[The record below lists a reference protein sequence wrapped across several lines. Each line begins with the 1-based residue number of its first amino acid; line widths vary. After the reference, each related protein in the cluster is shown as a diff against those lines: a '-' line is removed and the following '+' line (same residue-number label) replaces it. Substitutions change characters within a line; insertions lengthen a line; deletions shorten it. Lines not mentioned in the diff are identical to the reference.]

1 MIKLPGASPRWIIFS
16 IDLFVCV
23 GAWSISLNYWLSLLQ
38 EPISYNQTLY
48 SYIPVVIVNVALF
61 FATSLYS
68 GIVRFTGSY
77 ELARILFISLSGT
90 ILIYI
95 ANEIF
100 FSNVYSRF
108 SLFWLSYFFSVS
120 IGLATYRLF
129 IKFGYRYI
137 SLQGLTATNVVI
149 YGAGIP
155 GATVKAAI
163 DRSADKNFIIRA
175 FVDERPNYHYKRLDG
190 IPVISPEQFKSLHF
204 KMKIERLIVA
214 SLDDNKESK
223 DDIFEF
229 CLEHNIGIQKVPQT
243 SMLAESNLTIAQ
255 FPRLNIEE
263 LLGRE
268 PILIENE
275 DAENIYK
282 GKRILVT
289 GAAGSIGSELVRQLL
304 LFKPVQLI
312 ICDQAETPMN
322 DLLLQLGSEK
332 YKSIIVPFLSSVTDE
347 LRMKRLFDSYHP
359 EIIFHA
365 AAYKH
370 VPVMEAFPCEALKVN
385 VLGTRRMADLAVK
398 YKADRFVMV
407 STDKAV
413 NPTNV
418 MGASKRLAEMYI
430 QSLTMDESC
439 DTRFI
444 TTRFGNVL
452 GSNGSVINR
461 FKAQIEAGGPVT
473 VTHPEINRFFMTVS
487 EACQL
492 VLEAGNM
499 GNGGEVFVFDMG
511 KPVKIADL
519 AKKMITLS
527 GRIPNKDIHI
537 HYSGLRPGE
546 KLFEELLHNKEENR
560 ETYHHKIMIANV
572 RVLPFQDM
580 LLAFNHLNQLI
591 HSDDDEFALVSWMKS
606 LVPEFLSN
614 NSEFEAL
621 DGVNEKEKM
630 DIYTP
635 NGLDSK

>member
-16 IDLFVCV
+16 IDLIVCL
-23 GAWSISLNYWLSLLQ
+23 GAWTIALNYWLSLLQ
-38 EPISYNQTLY
+38 ESISYNQTLFT
-48 SYIPVVIVNVALF
+48 YIPVVIVNVALF

-77 ELARILFISLSGT
+77 ELARILLISFSGT

-137 SLQGLTATNVVI
+137 SLQGLTTNNVVI

-190 IPVISPEQFKSLHF
+190 IPVLSPEQFKSLHN
-204 KMKIERLIVA
+204 KLKIEKLIVA
-214 SLDDNKESK
+214 SILDNPKSK
-223 DDIFEF
+223 SDVLEF
-229 CLEHNIGIQKVPQT
+229 CITEGIDIQKVP
-243 SMLAESNLTIAQ
+243 ESEILLGKNISLNQ

-263 LLGRE
+263 LLGRP
-268 PILIENE
+268 PIQLENNTTTASYR
-275 DAENIYK
+275 DK
-282 GKRILVT
+282 VILVT
-289 GAAGSIGSELVRQLL
+289 GAAGSIGSELCRQLL
-304 LFKPVQLI
+304 FCEPRALI
-312 ICDQAETPMN
+312 LCDQAETPLN
-322 DLLLQLGSEK
+322 DLILSLTAKNKKAEL
-332 YKSIIVPFLSSVTDE
+332 IPFLASVTDGV
-347 LRMKRLFDSYHP
+347 RMNHLFTKYKP
-359 EIIFHA
+359 NLLFHA

-370 VPVMEAFPCEALKVN
+370 VPVMEAFPTEALRVN
-385 VLGTRRMADLAVK
+385 VSGTRLLADMSVRHGVNK
-398 YKADRFVMV
+398 FVMV
-407 STDKAV
+407 SSDKAV

-418 MGASKRLAEMYI
+418 MGASKRLAEMYV
-430 QSLTMDESC
+430 QSLASEGNCPTK
-439 DTRFI
+439 FI

-461 FKAQIEAGGPVT
+461 FKAQIEKGGPVT

-499 GNGGEVFVFDMG
+499 GNGGEVFIFDMG
-511 KPVKIADL
+511 EPVLIADL
-519 AKKMITLS
+519 AKKMISLS
-527 GRIPNKDIHI
+527 GLVPNKEVKIE
-537 HYSGLRPGE
+537 YCGLRPGE
-546 KLFEELLHNKEENR
+546 KLYEELLHNKEENT
-560 ETYHHKIMIANV
+560 ETYHEKIMIARV
-572 RVLPFQDM
+572 RVFPYEDLVISFDTLMNM
-580 LLAFNHLNQLI
+580 LREGKEEI
-591 HSDDDEFALVSWMKS
+591 ELVRWMKA
-606 LVPEFLSN
+606 LVPEYVSN
-614 NSEFEAL
+614 NSEFESL
-621 DGVNEKEKM
+621 DHLSP
-630 DIYTP
+630 TP
-635 NGLDSK
+635 DLINT

>member
-38 EPISYNQTLY
+38 ESISYNQTLY

-229 CLEHNIGIQKVPQT
+229 CLEHNVGIQKVPQT

-439 DTRFI
+439 GTRFI

>member
-137 SLQGLTATNVVI
+137 SLQGITATNVVI

-229 CLEHNIGIQKVPQT
+229 CLEHNVGIQKVPQT

-275 DAENIYK
+275 DADNIYK

-527 GRIPNKDIHI
+527 GRVPNKDIHI

-635 NGLDSK
+635 NGLD

>member
-1 MIKLPGASPRWIIFS
+1 M
-16 IDLFVCV
+16 
-23 GAWSISLNYWLSLLQ
+23 
-38 EPISYNQTLY
+38 
-48 SYIPVVIVNVALF
+48 
-61 FATSLYS
+61 
-68 GIVRFTGSY
+68 
-77 ELARILFISLSGT
+77 
-90 ILIYI
+90 
-95 ANEIF
+95 
-100 FSNVYSRF
+100 
-108 SLFWLSYFFSVS
+108 
-120 IGLATYRLF
+120 
-129 IKFGYRYI
+129 
-137 SLQGLTATNVVI
+137 VI

-243 SMLAESNLTIAQ
+243 SMIAESNLTIAQ

-347 LRMKRLFDSYHP
+347 LRMKRLFESYHP

-370 VPVMEAFPCEALKVN
+370 VPVMEAFPSEALKVN
-385 VLGTRRMADLAVK
+385 VLGTQRMADLAVK
-398 YKADRFVMV
+398 YKADRFIMV

-511 KPVKIADL
+511 KPVKIVDL

-537 HYSGLRPGE
+537 QYSGLRPGE
-546 KLFEELLHNKEENR
+546 KLFEELLHNKEENK
-560 ETYHHKIMIANV
+560 ETYHEKIMIANV

-580 LLAFNHLNQLI
+580 KLAFDQLF
-591 HSDDDEFALVSWMKS
+591 SLMVNEEDEYALVHWMKS

-614 NSEFEAL
+614 NSEFETL

-630 DIYTP
+630 DIYSP

>member
-16 IDLFVCV
+16 IDLLVCV

-77 ELARILFISLSGT
+77 ELARILLISISGT

-108 SLFWLSYFFSVS
+108 SLFWLTYFFSVA

-137 SLQGLTATNVVI
+137 SLQGLTTNNVVI

-190 IPVISPEQFKSLHF
+190 IPVISPEQFKSLHD
-204 KMKIERLIVA
+204 KLKIEKLIVA
-214 SLDDNKESK
+214 SILDNPKSK
-223 DDIFEF
+223 SDVLEF
-229 CLEHNIGIQKVPQT
+229 CIAEGIDIQKIP
-243 SMLAESNLTIAQ
+243 ESEILMGKNISINQ

-263 LLGRE
+263 LLGRP
-268 PILIENE
+268 PIQLENNTTTE
-275 DAENIYK
+275 SYRDK
-282 GKRILVT
+282 VILVT
-289 GAAGSIGSELVRQLL
+289 GAAGSIGSELCRQLL
-304 LFKPVQLI
+304 FCEPRALI
-312 ICDQAETPMN
+312 LCDQAETPLN
-322 DLLLQLGSEK
+322 DLMLSLTAKNNKAEL
-332 YKSIIVPFLSSVTDE
+332 IPFLASVTDGV
-347 LRMKRLFDSYHP
+347 RMNHLFTKYKP
-359 EIIFHA
+359 NLLFHA

-370 VPVMEAFPCEALKVN
+370 VPVMEAFPTEALRVN
-385 VLGTRRMADLAVK
+385 VSGTRLLADMSVRHGVNK
-398 YKADRFVMV
+398 FVMV
-407 STDKAV
+407 SSDKAV

-418 MGASKRLAEMYI
+418 MGASKRLAEMYV
-430 QSLTMDESC
+430 QSLASEGNCSTK
-439 DTRFI
+439 FI

-461 FKAQIEAGGPVT
+461 FKAQIEKGGPVT

-499 GNGGEVFVFDMG
+499 GNGGEVFIFDMG
-511 KPVKIADL
+511 EPVLIADL
-519 AKKMITLS
+519 AKKMISLS
-527 GRIPNKDIHI
+527 GLVPNKEVKIE
-537 HYSGLRPGE
+537 YCGLRPGE
-546 KLFEELLHNKEENR
+546 KLYEELLHNKEENT
-560 ETYHHKIMIANV
+560 ETYHEKIMIARV
-572 RVLPFQDM
+572 RVFPYEDLVMSFD
-580 LLAFNHLNQLI
+580 LLLHLLQEGKEEI
-591 HSDDDEFALVSWMKS
+591 ELVRWMKS
-606 LVPEFLSN
+606 LVPEYVSN
-614 NSEFEAL
+614 NSEFESL
-621 DGVNEKEKM
+621 DHLSP
-630 DIYTP
+630 TP
-635 NGLDSK
+635 DLLNT

>member
-77 ELARILFISLSGT
+77 ELARILLISISGT

-108 SLFWLSYFFSVS
+108 SLFWLTYFFSVA

-137 SLQGLTATNVVI
+137 SLQGLTTNNVVI

-190 IPVISPEQFKSLHF
+190 IPVISPEQFKSLHD
-204 KMKIERLIVA
+204 KLKIEKLIVA
-214 SLDDNKESK
+214 SILDNPKSK
-223 DDIFEF
+223 SDVLEF
-229 CLEHNIGIQKVPQT
+229 CIAEGIDIQKIP
-243 SMLAESNLTIAQ
+243 ESEILIGKNISINQ

-263 LLGRE
+263 LLGRP
-268 PILIENE
+268 PIQLENNTTTE
-275 DAENIYK
+275 SYRDK
-282 GKRILVT
+282 VILVT
-289 GAAGSIGSELVRQLL
+289 GAAGSIGSELCRQLL
-304 LFKPVQLI
+304 FCEPRALI
-312 ICDQAETPMN
+312 LCDQAETPLN
-322 DLLLQLGSEK
+322 DLMLSLTAKNNKAEL
-332 YKSIIVPFLSSVTDE
+332 IPFLASVTDGV
-347 LRMKRLFDSYHP
+347 RMNHLFTKYKP
-359 EIIFHA
+359 NLLFHA

-370 VPVMEAFPCEALKVN
+370 VPVMEAFPTEALRVN
-385 VLGTRRMADLAVK
+385 VSGTRLLADMSVRHGVNK
-398 YKADRFVMV
+398 FVMV
-407 STDKAV
+407 SSDKAV

-418 MGASKRLAEMYI
+418 MGASKRLAEMYV
-430 QSLTMDESC
+430 QSLASEGNCSTK
-439 DTRFI
+439 FI

-461 FKAQIEAGGPVT
+461 FKAQIEKGGPVT

-499 GNGGEVFVFDMG
+499 GNGGEVFIFDMG
-511 KPVKIADL
+511 EPVLIADL
-519 AKKMITLS
+519 AKKMISLS
-527 GRIPNKDIHI
+527 GLVPNKEVKIE
-537 HYSGLRPGE
+537 YCGLRPGE
-546 KLFEELLHNKEENR
+546 KLYEELLHNKEENT
-560 ETYHHKIMIANV
+560 ETYHEKIMIARV
-572 RVLPFQDM
+572 RVFPYEDLVMSFD
-580 LLAFNHLNQLI
+580 LLLHLLQEGKEEI
-591 HSDDDEFALVSWMKS
+591 ELVRWMKS
-606 LVPEFLSN
+606 LVPEYVSN
-614 NSEFEAL
+614 NSEFESL
-621 DGVNEKEKM
+621 DHLSP
-630 DIYTP
+630 TP
-635 NGLDSK
+635 DLLNT

>member
-77 ELARILFISLSGT
+77 ELARILLISISGT

-108 SLFWLSYFFSVS
+108 SLFWLTYFFSVA

-137 SLQGLTATNVVI
+137 SLQGLTTNNVVI

-190 IPVISPEQFKSLHF
+190 IPVISPEQFKSLHD
-204 KMKIERLIVA
+204 KLKIEKLIVA
-214 SLDDNKESK
+214 SILDNPKSK
-223 DDIFEF
+223 SDVLEF
-229 CLEHNIGIQKVPQT
+229 CIAEGIDIQKIP
-243 SMLAESNLTIAQ
+243 ESEILMGKNISINQ

-263 LLGRE
+263 LLGRP
-268 PILIENE
+268 PIQLENNTTTE
-275 DAENIYK
+275 SYRDK
-282 GKRILVT
+282 VILVT
-289 GAAGSIGSELVRQLL
+289 GAAGSIGSELCRQLL
-304 LFKPVQLI
+304 FCEPRALI
-312 ICDQAETPMN
+312 LCDQAETPLN
-322 DLLLQLGSEK
+322 DLMLSLTAKNNKAEL
-332 YKSIIVPFLSSVTDE
+332 IPFLASVTDGV
-347 LRMKRLFDSYHP
+347 RMNHLFTKYKP
-359 EIIFHA
+359 NLLFHA

-370 VPVMEAFPCEALKVN
+370 VPVMEAFPTEALRVN
-385 VLGTRRMADLAVK
+385 VSGTRLLADMSVRHGVNK
-398 YKADRFVMV
+398 FVMV
-407 STDKAV
+407 SSDKAV

-418 MGASKRLAEMYI
+418 MGASKRLAEMYV
-430 QSLTMDESC
+430 QSLASEGNCSTK
-439 DTRFI
+439 FI

-461 FKAQIEAGGPVT
+461 FKAQIEKGGPVT

-499 GNGGEVFVFDMG
+499 GNGGEVFIFDMG
-511 KPVKIADL
+511 EPVLIADL
-519 AKKMITLS
+519 AKKMISLS
-527 GRIPNKDIHI
+527 GLVPNKEVKIE
-537 HYSGLRPGE
+537 YCGLRPGE
-546 KLFEELLHNKEENR
+546 KLYEELLHNKEENT
-560 ETYHHKIMIANV
+560 ETYHEKIMIARV
-572 RVLPFQDM
+572 RVFPYEDLVMSFD
-580 LLAFNHLNQLI
+580 LLLHLLQEGKEEI
-591 HSDDDEFALVSWMKS
+591 ELVRWMKS
-606 LVPEFLSN
+606 LVPEYVSN
-614 NSEFEAL
+614 NSEFESL
-621 DGVNEKEKM
+621 DHLSP
-630 DIYTP
+630 TP
-635 NGLDSK
+635 DLLNT

>member
-100 FSNVYSRF
+100 FSNVYSGF
-108 SLFWLSYFFSVS
+108 SLFWLTYFFSVS

-243 SMLAESNLTIAQ
+243 SMIAESNLSIAQ

-275 DAENIYK
+275 DSENIYK

-347 LRMKRLFDSYHP
+347 LRMKRLFESYYP

-370 VPVMEAFPCEALKVN
+370 VPVMEAFPSEALKVN
-385 VLGTRRMADLAVK
+385 VLGTQRMADLAVK
-398 YKADRFVMV
+398 YKADRFIMV

-413 NPTNV
+413 NP
-418 MGASKRLAEMYI
+418 
-430 QSLTMDESC
+430 
-439 DTRFI
+439 
-444 TTRFGNVL
+444 
-452 GSNGSVINR
+452 
-461 FKAQIEAGGPVT
+461 
-473 VTHPEINRFFMTVS
+473 
-487 EACQL
+487 
-492 VLEAGNM
+492 
-499 GNGGEVFVFDMG
+499 
-511 KPVKIADL
+511 
-519 AKKMITLS
+519 
-527 GRIPNKDIHI
+527 
-537 HYSGLRPGE
+537 
-546 KLFEELLHNKEENR
+546 
-560 ETYHHKIMIANV
+560 
-572 RVLPFQDM
+572 
-580 LLAFNHLNQLI
+580 
-591 HSDDDEFALVSWMKS
+591 
-606 LVPEFLSN
+606 
-614 NSEFEAL
+614 
-621 DGVNEKEKM
+621 
-630 DIYTP
+630 
-635 NGLDSK
+635 

>member
-38 EPISYNQTLY
+38 EPISYHQTLY
-48 SYIPVVIVNVALF
+48 SYVPVVIVNVALF

-229 CLEHNIGIQKVPQT
+229 CLEHNVGIQKVPQT

>member
-16 IDLFVCV
+16 IDLFVCI

-38 EPISYNQTLY
+38 EPISYEQTLY

-61 FATSLYS
+61 FTTSLYS

-77 ELARILFISLSGT
+77 ELARILFISLTGT
-90 ILIYI
+90 VLIYI

-108 SLFWLSYFFSVS
+108 SLFWLTYFFSVS

-137 SLQGLTATNVVI
+137 SLQGLTSTNVVI

-204 KMKIERLIVA
+204 KIKIERLIVA

-243 SMLAESNLTIAQ
+243 SMITESNLTIAQ

-347 LRMKRLFDSYHP
+347 LRMKRLFDCYHP

-370 VPVMEAFPCEALKVN
+370 VPVMEAFPGEALKVN

-461 FKAQIEAGGPVT
+461 FRAQIEAGGPVT

-527 GRIPNKDIHI
+527 GRVPNKDIHI

-572 RVLPFQDM
+572 RVLPFQDI
-580 LLAFNHLNQLI
+580 LQAFNHLNQLI
-591 HSDDDEFALVSWMKS
+591 YNDDDEFALVSWMKS

-630 DIYTP
+630 DIYAK

>member
-38 EPISYNQTLY
+38 EPISYHQTLY

-90 ILIYI
+90 VLIYI

-229 CLEHNIGIQKVPQT
+229 CLEHNVGIQKVPQT

-275 DAENIYK
+275 DADNIYK

-591 HSDDDEFALVSWMKS
+591 HSDDDEIALVSWMKS

>member
-77 ELARILFISLSGT
+77 ELARILLISISGT

-108 SLFWLSYFFSVS
+108 SLFWLTYFFSVS

-137 SLQGLTATNVVI
+137 SLQGLTTNNVVI

-190 IPVISPEQFKSLHF
+190 IPVISPEQFKSLHD
-204 KMKIERLIVA
+204 KLKIEKLIVA
-214 SLDDNKESK
+214 SILDNPKSK
-223 DDIFEF
+223 SDVLEF
-229 CLEHNIGIQKVPQT
+229 CIAEGIDIQKIP
-243 SMLAESNLTIAQ
+243 ESEILMGKNISINQ

-263 LLGRE
+263 LLGRP
-268 PILIENE
+268 PIQLENNTTTE
-275 DAENIYK
+275 SYRDK
-282 GKRILVT
+282 VILVT
-289 GAAGSIGSELVRQLL
+289 GAAGSIGSELCRQLL
-304 LFKPVQLI
+304 FCEPRALI
-312 ICDQAETPMN
+312 LCDQAETPLN
-322 DLLLQLGSEK
+322 DLMLSLTAKNNKAEL
-332 YKSIIVPFLSSVTDE
+332 IPFLASVTDGV
-347 LRMKRLFDSYHP
+347 RMNHLFTKYKP
-359 EIIFHA
+359 NLLFHA

-370 VPVMEAFPCEALKVN
+370 VPVMEAFPTEALRVN
-385 VLGTRRMADLAVK
+385 VSGTRLLADMSVRHGVNK
-398 YKADRFVMV
+398 FVMV
-407 STDKAV
+407 SSDKAV

-418 MGASKRLAEMYI
+418 MGASKRLAEMYV
-430 QSLTMDESC
+430 QSLASEGNCSTK
-439 DTRFI
+439 FI

-461 FKAQIEAGGPVT
+461 FKAQIEKGGPVT

-499 GNGGEVFVFDMG
+499 GNGGEVFIFDMG
-511 KPVKIADL
+511 EPVLIADL
-519 AKKMITLS
+519 AKKMISLS
-527 GRIPNKDIHI
+527 GLVPNKEVKIE
-537 HYSGLRPGE
+537 YCGLRPGE
-546 KLFEELLHNKEENR
+546 KLYEELLHNKEENT
-560 ETYHHKIMIANV
+560 ETYHEKIMIARV
-572 RVLPFQDM
+572 RVFPYEDLVMSFD
-580 LLAFNHLNQLI
+580 LLLHLLQEGKEEI
-591 HSDDDEFALVSWMKS
+591 ELVRWMKS
-606 LVPEFLSN
+606 LVPEYVSN
-614 NSEFEAL
+614 NSEFESL
-621 DGVNEKEKM
+621 DH
-630 DIYTP
+630 ISPTP
-635 NGLDSK
+635 DLLNT

>member
-77 ELARILFISLSGT
+77 ELARILLISISGT

-108 SLFWLSYFFSVS
+108 SLFWLTYFFSVA

-137 SLQGLTATNVVI
+137 SLQGLTTNNVVI

-190 IPVISPEQFKSLHF
+190 IPVISPEQFKSLHD
-204 KMKIERLIVA
+204 KLKIEKLIVA
-214 SLDDNKESK
+214 SILDNPKSK
-223 DDIFEF
+223 SDVLEF
-229 CLEHNIGIQKVPQT
+229 CIAEGIDIQKIP
-243 SMLAESNLTIAQ
+243 ESEILMGKNISINQ

-263 LLGRE
+263 LLGRP
-268 PILIENE
+268 PIQLENNTTTE
-275 DAENIYK
+275 SYRDK
-282 GKRILVT
+282 VILVT
-289 GAAGSIGSELVRQLL
+289 GAAGSIGSELCRQLL
-304 LFKPVQLI
+304 FCEPRALI
-312 ICDQAETPMN
+312 LCDQAETPLN
-322 DLLLQLGSEK
+322 DLMLSLTAKNNKAEL
-332 YKSIIVPFLSSVTDE
+332 IPFLASVTDGV
-347 LRMKRLFDSYHP
+347 RMNHLFTKYKP
-359 EIIFHA
+359 NLLFHA

-370 VPVMEAFPCEALKVN
+370 VPVMEAFPTEALRVN
-385 VLGTRRMADLAVK
+385 VSGTRLLADMSVRHGVNK
-398 YKADRFVMV
+398 FVMV
-407 STDKAV
+407 SSDKAV

-418 MGASKRLAEMYI
+418 MGASKRLAEMYV
-430 QSLTMDESC
+430 QSLASEGNCSTK
-439 DTRFI
+439 FI

-461 FKAQIEAGGPVT
+461 FKAQIEKGGPVT

-499 GNGGEVFVFDMG
+499 GNGGEVFIFDMG
-511 KPVKIADL
+511 EPVLIADL
-519 AKKMITLS
+519 AKKMISLS
-527 GRIPNKDIHI
+527 GLVPNKEVKIE
-537 HYSGLRPGE
+537 YCGLRPGE
-546 KLFEELLHNKEENR
+546 KLYEELLHNKEENT
-560 ETYHHKIMIANV
+560 ETYHEKIMIARV
-572 RVLPFQDM
+572 RVFPYEDLVMSFD
-580 LLAFNHLNQLI
+580 LLLHLLQEGKEEI
-591 HSDDDEFALVSWMKS
+591 ELVRWMKS
-606 LVPEFLSN
+606 LVPEYVSN
-614 NSEFEAL
+614 NSEFESL
-621 DGVNEKEKM
+621 DH
-630 DIYTP
+630 ISPTP
-635 NGLDSK
+635 DLLNT

>member
-16 IDLFVCV
+16 IDLIVCL
-23 GAWSISLNYWLSLLQ
+23 GAWTIALNYWLSLLQ
-38 EPISYNQTLY
+38 ESISYNQVLFT
-48 SYIPVVIVNVALF
+48 YIPVVIVNVALF

-77 ELARILFISLSGT
+77 ELARILLISFSGT

-137 SLQGLTATNVVI
+137 SLQGLTTNNVVI

-190 IPVISPEQFKSLHF
+190 IPVLSPEQFKSLHN
-204 KMKIERLIVA
+204 KLKIEKLIVA
-214 SLDDNKESK
+214 SILDNPKSK
-223 DDIFEF
+223 SDVLEF
-229 CLEHNIGIQKVPQT
+229 CITEGIDIQKVP
-243 SMLAESNLTIAQ
+243 ESEILLGKNISLNQ

-263 LLGRE
+263 LLGRP
-268 PILIENE
+268 PIQLENNTTTASYR
-275 DAENIYK
+275 DK
-282 GKRILVT
+282 VILVT
-289 GAAGSIGSELVRQLL
+289 GAAGSIGSELCRQLL
-304 LFKPVQLI
+304 FCEPRALI
-312 ICDQAETPMN
+312 LCDQAETPLN
-322 DLLLQLGSEK
+322 DLILSLTAKNKKAEL
-332 YKSIIVPFLSSVTDE
+332 IPFLASVTDGV
-347 LRMKRLFDSYHP
+347 RMNHLFTKYKP
-359 EIIFHA
+359 NLLFHA

-370 VPVMEAFPCEALKVN
+370 VPVMEAFPTEALRVN
-385 VLGTRRMADLAVK
+385 VSGTRLLADMSVRHGVNK
-398 YKADRFVMV
+398 FVMV
-407 STDKAV
+407 SSDKAV

-418 MGASKRLAEMYI
+418 MGASKRLAEMYV
-430 QSLTMDESC
+430 QSLASEGNCPTK
-439 DTRFI
+439 FI

-461 FKAQIEAGGPVT
+461 FKAQIEKGGPVT

-499 GNGGEVFVFDMG
+499 GNGGEVFIFDMG
-511 KPVKIADL
+511 EPVLIADL
-519 AKKMITLS
+519 AKKMISLS
-527 GRIPNKDIHI
+527 GLVPNKEVKIE
-537 HYSGLRPGE
+537 YCGLRPGE
-546 KLFEELLHNKEENR
+546 KLYEELLHNKEENT
-560 ETYHHKIMIANV
+560 ETYHEKIMIARV
-572 RVLPFQDM
+572 RVFPYEDLVISFDTLMNM
-580 LLAFNHLNQLI
+580 LREGKEEI
-591 HSDDDEFALVSWMKS
+591 ELVRWMKA
-606 LVPEFLSN
+606 LVPEYVSN
-614 NSEFEAL
+614 NSEFESL
-621 DGVNEKEKM
+621 DHLSP
-630 DIYTP
+630 TP
-635 NGLDSK
+635 DLINT

>member
-77 ELARILFISLSGT
+77 ELARILLISISGT

-108 SLFWLSYFFSVS
+108 SLFWLTYFFSVA

-137 SLQGLTATNVVI
+137 SLQGLTTNNVVI

-190 IPVISPEQFKSLHF
+190 IPVISPEQFKSLHD
-204 KMKIERLIVA
+204 KLKIEKLIVA
-214 SLDDNKESK
+214 SILDNPKSK
-223 DDIFEF
+223 SDVLEF
-229 CLEHNIGIQKVPQT
+229 CIAEGIDIQKIP
-243 SMLAESNLTIAQ
+243 ESEILMGKNISINQ

-263 LLGRE
+263 LLGRP
-268 PILIENE
+268 PIQLENNTTTE
-275 DAENIYK
+275 SYRDK
-282 GKRILVT
+282 VILVT
-289 GAAGSIGSELVRQLL
+289 GAAGSIGSELCRQI
-304 LFKPVQLI
+304 LFCEPRALI
-312 ICDQAETPMN
+312 LCDQAETPLN
-322 DLLLQLGSEK
+322 DLMLSLTAKNNKAEL
-332 YKSIIVPFLSSVTDE
+332 IPFLASVTDGV
-347 LRMKRLFDSYHP
+347 RMNHLFTKYKP
-359 EIIFHA
+359 NLLFHA

-370 VPVMEAFPCEALKVN
+370 VPVMEAFPTEALRVN
-385 VLGTRRMADLAVK
+385 VSGTRLLADMSVRHGVNK
-398 YKADRFVMV
+398 FVMV
-407 STDKAV
+407 SSDKAV

-418 MGASKRLAEMYI
+418 MGASKRLAEMYV
-430 QSLTMDESC
+430 QSLASEGNCSTK
-439 DTRFI
+439 FI

-461 FKAQIEAGGPVT
+461 FKAQIEKGGPVT

-499 GNGGEVFVFDMG
+499 GNGGEVFIFDMG
-511 KPVKIADL
+511 EPVLIADL
-519 AKKMITLS
+519 AKKMISLS
-527 GRIPNKDIHI
+527 GLVPNKEVKIE
-537 HYSGLRPGE
+537 YCGLRPGE
-546 KLFEELLHNKEENR
+546 KLYEELLHNKEENT
-560 ETYHHKIMIANV
+560 ETYHEKIMIARV
-572 RVLPFQDM
+572 RVFPYEDLVMSFD
-580 LLAFNHLNQLI
+580 LLLHLLQEGKEEI
-591 HSDDDEFALVSWMKS
+591 ELVRWMKS
-606 LVPEFLSN
+606 LVPEYVSN
-614 NSEFEAL
+614 NSEFESL
-621 DGVNEKEKM
+621 DHLSP
-630 DIYTP
+630 TP
-635 NGLDSK
+635 DLLNT

>member
-38 EPISYNQTLY
+38 EPISYHQTLY

-229 CLEHNIGIQKVPQT
+229 CLEHNVGIQKVPQT

>member
-77 ELARILFISLSGT
+77 ELARILLISISGT

-108 SLFWLSYFFSVS
+108 SLFWLTYFFSVA

-137 SLQGLTATNVVI
+137 SLQGLTTNNVVI

-190 IPVISPEQFKSLHF
+190 IPVISPEQFKSLHD
-204 KMKIERLIVA
+204 KLKIEKLIVA
-214 SLDDNKESK
+214 SILDNPKSK
-223 DDIFEF
+223 SDVLEF
-229 CLEHNIGIQKVPQT
+229 CIAEGIDIQKIP
-243 SMLAESNLTIAQ
+243 ESEILMGKNISINQ

-263 LLGRE
+263 LLGRP
-268 PILIENE
+268 PIQLENNTTTE
-275 DAENIYK
+275 SYRDK
-282 GKRILVT
+282 VILVT
-289 GAAGSIGSELVRQLL
+289 GAAGSIGSELCRQLL
-304 LFKPVQLI
+304 FCEPRALI
-312 ICDQAETPMN
+312 LCDQAETPLN
-322 DLLLQLGSEK
+322 DLMLSLTAKNKKAEL
-332 YKSIIVPFLSSVTDE
+332 IPFLASVTDGV
-347 LRMKRLFDSYHP
+347 RMNHLFTKYKP
-359 EIIFHA
+359 NLLFHA

-370 VPVMEAFPCEALKVN
+370 VPVMEAFPTEALRVN
-385 VLGTRRMADLAVK
+385 VSGTRLLADMSVRHGVNK
-398 YKADRFVMV
+398 FVMV
-407 STDKAV
+407 SSDKAV

-418 MGASKRLAEMYI
+418 MGASKRLAEMYV
-430 QSLTMDESC
+430 QSLASEGNCSTK
-439 DTRFI
+439 FI

-461 FKAQIEAGGPVT
+461 FKAQIEKGGPVT

-499 GNGGEVFVFDMG
+499 GNGGEVFIFDMG
-511 KPVKIADL
+511 EPVLIADL
-519 AKKMITLS
+519 AKKMISLS
-527 GRIPNKDIHI
+527 GLVPNKEVKIE
-537 HYSGLRPGE
+537 YCGLRPGE
-546 KLFEELLHNKEENR
+546 KLYEELLHNKEENT
-560 ETYHHKIMIANV
+560 ETYHEKIMIARV
-572 RVLPFQDM
+572 RVFPYEDLVMSFD
-580 LLAFNHLNQLI
+580 LLLHLLQEGKEEI
-591 HSDDDEFALVSWMKS
+591 ELVRWMKS
-606 LVPEFLSN
+606 LVPEYVSN
-614 NSEFEAL
+614 NSEFESL
-621 DGVNEKEKM
+621 DH
-630 DIYTP
+630 ISPTP
-635 NGLDSK
+635 DLLNT

>member
-38 EPISYNQTLY
+38 EPISYHQTLY

-90 ILIYI
+90 ILIYV

-229 CLEHNIGIQKVPQT
+229 CLEHNVGIQKVPQT

>member
-77 ELARILFISLSGT
+77 ELARILLISISGT

-108 SLFWLSYFFSVS
+108 SLFWLTYFFSVS
-120 IGLATYRLF
+120 IGLSTYRLF

-137 SLQGLTATNVVI
+137 SLQGLTTNNVVI

-190 IPVISPEQFKSLHF
+190 IPVISPEQFKSLHD
-204 KMKIERLIVA
+204 KLKIEKLIVA
-214 SLDDNKESK
+214 SILDNPKSK
-223 DDIFEF
+223 SDVLEF
-229 CLEHNIGIQKVPQT
+229 CIAEGIDIQKIP
-243 SMLAESNLTIAQ
+243 ESEILMGKNISINQ

-263 LLGRE
+263 LLGRP
-268 PILIENE
+268 PIQLENNTTTE
-275 DAENIYK
+275 SYRDK
-282 GKRILVT
+282 VILVT
-289 GAAGSIGSELVRQLL
+289 GAAGSIGSELCRQLL
-304 LFKPVQLI
+304 FCEPRALI
-312 ICDQAETPMN
+312 LCDQAETPLN
-322 DLLLQLGSEK
+322 DLMLSLIPKNKKAEL
-332 YKSIIVPFLSSVTDE
+332 IPFLASVTDGV
-347 LRMKRLFDSYHP
+347 RMNHLFTKYKP
-359 EIIFHA
+359 NLLFHA

-370 VPVMEAFPCEALKVN
+370 VPVMEAFPTEALRVN
-385 VLGTRRMADLAVK
+385 VSGTRLLADMSVRHGVNK
-398 YKADRFVMV
+398 FVMV
-407 STDKAV
+407 SSDKAV

-418 MGASKRLAEMYI
+418 MGASKRLAEMYV
-430 QSLTMDESC
+430 QSLASEGNCPTK
-439 DTRFI
+439 FI

-461 FKAQIEAGGPVT
+461 FKAQIEKGGPVT

-499 GNGGEVFVFDMG
+499 GNGGEVFIFDMG
-511 KPVKIADL
+511 EPVLIADL
-519 AKKMITLS
+519 AKKMISLS
-527 GRIPNKDIHI
+527 GLVPNKEVKIE
-537 HYSGLRPGE
+537 YCGLRPGE
-546 KLFEELLHNKEENR
+546 KLYEELLHNKEENT
-560 ETYHHKIMIANV
+560 ETYHEKIMIARV
-572 RVLPFQDM
+572 RVFPYEDLVISFDTLMNM
-580 LLAFNHLNQLI
+580 LREGKEEI
-591 HSDDDEFALVSWMKS
+591 ELVRWMKA
-606 LVPEFLSN
+606 LVPEYVSN
-614 NSEFEAL
+614 NSEFESL
-621 DGVNEKEKM
+621 DHLSP
-630 DIYTP
+630 TP
-635 NGLDSK
+635 DLINT

>member
-77 ELARILFISLSGT
+77 ELARILLISISGT

-108 SLFWLSYFFSVS
+108 SLFWLTYFFSVA

-137 SLQGLTATNVVI
+137 SLQGLTTNNVVI

-190 IPVISPEQFKSLHF
+190 IPVISPEQFKSLHD
-204 KMKIERLIVA
+204 KLKIEKLIVA
-214 SLDDNKESK
+214 SILDNPKSK
-223 DDIFEF
+223 SDVLEF
-229 CLEHNIGIQKVPQT
+229 CIAEGIDIQKIP
-243 SMLAESNLTIAQ
+243 ESEILIGKNISINQ

-263 LLGRE
+263 LLGRP
-268 PILIENE
+268 PIQLENNTTTE
-275 DAENIYK
+275 SYRDK
-282 GKRILVT
+282 VILVT
-289 GAAGSIGSELVRQLL
+289 GAAGSIGSELCRQI
-304 LFKPVQLI
+304 LFCEPRALI
-312 ICDQAETPMN
+312 LCDQAETPLN
-322 DLLLQLGSEK
+322 DLMLSLTAKNNKAEL
-332 YKSIIVPFLSSVTDE
+332 IPFLASVTDGV
-347 LRMKRLFDSYHP
+347 RMNHLFTKYKP
-359 EIIFHA
+359 NLLFHA

-370 VPVMEAFPCEALKVN
+370 VPVMEAFPTEALRVN
-385 VLGTRRMADLAVK
+385 VSGTRLLADMSVRHGVNK
-398 YKADRFVMV
+398 FVMV
-407 STDKAV
+407 SSDKAV

-418 MGASKRLAEMYI
+418 MGASKRLAEMYV
-430 QSLTMDESC
+430 QSLASEGNCSTK
-439 DTRFI
+439 FI

-461 FKAQIEAGGPVT
+461 FKAQIEKGGPVT

-499 GNGGEVFVFDMG
+499 GNGGEVFIFDMG
-511 KPVKIADL
+511 EPVLIADL
-519 AKKMITLS
+519 AKKMISLS
-527 GRIPNKDIHI
+527 GLVPNKEVKIE
-537 HYSGLRPGE
+537 YCGLRPGE
-546 KLFEELLHNKEENR
+546 KLYEELLHNKEENT
-560 ETYHHKIMIANV
+560 ETYHEKIMIARV
-572 RVLPFQDM
+572 RVFPYEDLVMSFD
-580 LLAFNHLNQLI
+580 LLLHLLQEGKEEI
-591 HSDDDEFALVSWMKS
+591 ELVRWMKS
-606 LVPEFLSN
+606 LVPEYVSN
-614 NSEFEAL
+614 NSEFESL
-621 DGVNEKEKM
+621 DHLSP
-630 DIYTP
+630 TP
-635 NGLDSK
+635 DLLNT

>member
-16 IDLFVCV
+16 IDLIVCL
-23 GAWSISLNYWLSLLQ
+23 GAWTIALNYWLSLLQ
-38 EPISYNQTLY
+38 ESISYHQALY
-48 SYIPVVIVNVALF
+48 TYIPFVIVNVALF

-77 ELARILFISLSGT
+77 ELARILLISFSGT

-137 SLQGLTATNVVI
+137 SLQGLTTNNVVI

-190 IPVISPEQFKSLHF
+190 IPVLSPEQFKSLHN
-204 KMKIERLIVA
+204 KLKIEKLIVA
-214 SLDDNKESK
+214 SILDNPKSK
-223 DDIFEF
+223 SDVLEF
-229 CLEHNIGIQKVPQT
+229 CITEGIDIQKVP
-243 SMLAESNLTIAQ
+243 ESEILLGKNISLNQ

-263 LLGRE
+263 LLGRP
-268 PILIENE
+268 PIQLENNTTTASYR
-275 DAENIYK
+275 DK
-282 GKRILVT
+282 VILVT
-289 GAAGSIGSELVRQLL
+289 GAAGSIGSELCRQLL
-304 LFKPVQLI
+304 FCEPRALI
-312 ICDQAETPMN
+312 LCDQAETPLN
-322 DLLLQLGSEK
+322 DLILSLTAKNKKAEL
-332 YKSIIVPFLSSVTDE
+332 IPFLASVTDGV
-347 LRMKRLFDSYHP
+347 RMNHLFTKYKP
-359 EIIFHA
+359 NLLFHA

-370 VPVMEAFPCEALKVN
+370 VPVMEAFPTEALRVN
-385 VLGTRRMADLAVK
+385 VSGTRLLADMSVRHGVNK
-398 YKADRFVMV
+398 FVMV
-407 STDKAV
+407 SSDKAV

-418 MGASKRLAEMYI
+418 MGASKRLAEMYV
-430 QSLTMDESC
+430 QSLASEGNCPTK
-439 DTRFI
+439 FI

-461 FKAQIEAGGPVT
+461 FKAQIEKGGPVT

-499 GNGGEVFVFDMG
+499 GNGGEVFIFDMG
-511 KPVKIADL
+511 EPVLIADL
-519 AKKMITLS
+519 AKKMISLS
-527 GRIPNKDIHI
+527 GLVPNKEVKIE
-537 HYSGLRPGE
+537 YCGLRPGE
-546 KLFEELLHNKEENR
+546 KLYEELLHNKEENT
-560 ETYHHKIMIANV
+560 ETYHEKIMIARV
-572 RVLPFQDM
+572 RVFPYEDLVISFDTLMNM
-580 LLAFNHLNQLI
+580 LREGKEEI
-591 HSDDDEFALVSWMKS
+591 ELVRWMKA
-606 LVPEFLSN
+606 LVPEYVSN
-614 NSEFEAL
+614 NSEFESL
-621 DGVNEKEKM
+621 DHLSP
-630 DIYTP
+630 TP
-635 NGLDSK
+635 DLINT

>member
-229 CLEHNIGIQKVPQT
+229 CLEHNVGIQKVPQT

>member
-108 SLFWLSYFFSVS
+108 SLFWLTYFFSVS

-137 SLQGLTATNVVI
+137 SLQGLTTNNVVI

-190 IPVISPEQFKSLHF
+190 IPVISPEQFKSLHD
-204 KMKIERLIVA
+204 KLKIEKLIVA
-214 SLDDNKESK
+214 SILDNPKSK
-223 DDIFEF
+223 SDVLEF
-229 CLEHNIGIQKVPQT
+229 CIAEGIDIQKIP
-243 SMLAESNLTIAQ
+243 ESEILIGKNISINQ

-263 LLGRE
+263 LLGRP
-268 PILIENE
+268 PIQLENNTTTE
-275 DAENIYK
+275 SYRDK
-282 GKRILVT
+282 VILVT
-289 GAAGSIGSELVRQLL
+289 GAAGSIGSELCRQLL
-304 LFKPVQLI
+304 FCEPRALI
-312 ICDQAETPMN
+312 LCDQAETPLN
-322 DLLLQLGSEK
+322 DLMLSLTAKNNKAEL
-332 YKSIIVPFLSSVTDE
+332 IPFLASVTDGV
-347 LRMKRLFDSYHP
+347 RMNHLFTKYKP
-359 EIIFHA
+359 NLLFHA

-370 VPVMEAFPCEALKVN
+370 VPVMEAFPTEALRVN
-385 VLGTRRMADLAVK
+385 VSGTRLLADMSVRHGVNK
-398 YKADRFVMV
+398 FVMV
-407 STDKAV
+407 SSDKAV

-418 MGASKRLAEMYI
+418 MGASKRLAEMYV
-430 QSLTMDESC
+430 QSLASEGNCSTK
-439 DTRFI
+439 FI

-461 FKAQIEAGGPVT
+461 FKAQIEKGGPVT

-499 GNGGEVFVFDMG
+499 GNGGEVFIFDMG
-511 KPVKIADL
+511 EPVLIADL
-519 AKKMITLS
+519 AKKMISLS
-527 GRIPNKDIHI
+527 GLVPNKEVKIE
-537 HYSGLRPGE
+537 YCGLRPGE
-546 KLFEELLHNKEENR
+546 KLYEELLHNKEENT
-560 ETYHHKIMIANV
+560 ETYHEKIMIARV
-572 RVLPFQDM
+572 RVFPYEDLVMSFD
-580 LLAFNHLNQLI
+580 LLLHLLQEGKEEI
-591 HSDDDEFALVSWMKS
+591 ELVRWMKS
-606 LVPEFLSN
+606 LVPEYVSN
-614 NSEFEAL
+614 NSEFESL
-621 DGVNEKEKM
+621 DHLSP
-630 DIYTP
+630 TP
-635 NGLDSK
+635 DLLNT

>member
-16 IDLFVCV
+16 IDLIVCL
-23 GAWSISLNYWLSLLQ
+23 GAWTIALNYWLSLLQ
-38 EPISYNQTLY
+38 ESISYNQTLY
-48 SYIPVVIVNVALF
+48 TYIPVVIVNVALF

-77 ELARILFISLSGT
+77 ELARILLISFSGT

-137 SLQGLTATNVVI
+137 SLQGLTTNNVVI

-190 IPVISPEQFKSLHF
+190 IPVLSPEQFKSLHN
-204 KMKIERLIVA
+204 KLKIEKLIVA
-214 SLDDNKESK
+214 SILDNPKSK
-223 DDIFEF
+223 SDVLEF
-229 CLEHNIGIQKVPQT
+229 CITEGIDIQKVP
-243 SMLAESNLTIAQ
+243 ESEILLGKNISLNQ

-263 LLGRE
+263 LLGRP
-268 PILIENE
+268 PIQLENNTTTASYR
-275 DAENIYK
+275 DK
-282 GKRILVT
+282 VILVT
-289 GAAGSIGSELVRQLL
+289 GAAGSIGSELCRQLL
-304 LFKPVQLI
+304 FCEPRALI
-312 ICDQAETPMN
+312 LCDQAETPLN
-322 DLLLQLGSEK
+322 DLILSLTAKNKKAEL
-332 YKSIIVPFLSSVTDE
+332 IPFLASVTDGV
-347 LRMKRLFDSYHP
+347 RMNHLFTKYKP
-359 EIIFHA
+359 NLLFHA

-370 VPVMEAFPCEALKVN
+370 VPVMEAFPTEALRVN
-385 VLGTRRMADLAVK
+385 VSGTRLLADMSVRHGVNK
-398 YKADRFVMV
+398 FVMV
-407 STDKAV
+407 SSDKAV

-418 MGASKRLAEMYI
+418 MGASKRLAEMYV
-430 QSLTMDESC
+430 QSLASEGNCPTK
-439 DTRFI
+439 FI

-461 FKAQIEAGGPVT
+461 FKAQIEKGGPVT

-499 GNGGEVFVFDMG
+499 GNGGEVFIFDMG
-511 KPVKIADL
+511 EPVLIADL
-519 AKKMITLS
+519 AKKMISLS
-527 GRIPNKDIHI
+527 GLVPNKEVKIE
-537 HYSGLRPGE
+537 YCGLRPGE
-546 KLFEELLHNKEENR
+546 KLYEELLHNKEENT
-560 ETYHHKIMIANV
+560 ETYHEKIMIARV
-572 RVLPFQDM
+572 RVFPYEDLAISFDTLMNM
-580 LLAFNHLNQLI
+580 LREGKEEI
-591 HSDDDEFALVSWMKS
+591 ELVRWMKA
-606 LVPEFLSN
+606 LVPEYVSN
-614 NSEFEAL
+614 NSEFESL
-621 DGVNEKEKM
+621 DHLSP
-630 DIYTP
+630 TP
-635 NGLDSK
+635 DLINT

>member
-38 EPISYNQTLY
+38 ESISYNQTLY

-77 ELARILFISLSGT
+77 ELARILLISISGT

-108 SLFWLSYFFSVS
+108 SLFWLTYFFSVA

-137 SLQGLTATNVVI
+137 SLQGLTTNNVVI

-190 IPVISPEQFKSLHF
+190 IPVISPEQFKSLHD
-204 KMKIERLIVA
+204 KLKIEKLIVA
-214 SLDDNKESK
+214 SILDNPKSK
-223 DDIFEF
+223 SDVLEF
-229 CLEHNIGIQKVPQT
+229 CIAEGIDIQKIP
-243 SMLAESNLTIAQ
+243 ESEILMGKNISINQ

-263 LLGRE
+263 LLGRP
-268 PILIENE
+268 PIQLENNTTTE
-275 DAENIYK
+275 SYRDK
-282 GKRILVT
+282 VILVT
-289 GAAGSIGSELVRQLL
+289 GAAGSIGSELCRQI
-304 LFKPVQLI
+304 LFCEPRALI
-312 ICDQAETPMN
+312 LCDQAETPLN
-322 DLLLQLGSEK
+322 DLILSLTAKNNKAEL
-332 YKSIIVPFLSSVTDE
+332 IPFLASVTDGV
-347 LRMKRLFDSYHP
+347 RMNHLFTKYKP
-359 EIIFHA
+359 NLLFHA

-370 VPVMEAFPCEALKVN
+370 VPVMEAFPTEALRVN
-385 VLGTRRMADLAVK
+385 VSGTRLLADMSVRHGVNK
-398 YKADRFVMV
+398 FVMV
-407 STDKAV
+407 SSDKAV

-418 MGASKRLAEMYI
+418 MGASKRLAEMYV
-430 QSLTMDESC
+430 QSLASEGNCSTK
-439 DTRFI
+439 FI

-461 FKAQIEAGGPVT
+461 FKAQIEKGGPVT

-499 GNGGEVFVFDMG
+499 GNGGEVFIFDMG
-511 KPVKIADL
+511 EPVLIADL
-519 AKKMITLS
+519 AKKMISLS
-527 GRIPNKDIHI
+527 GLVPNKEVKIE
-537 HYSGLRPGE
+537 YCGLRPGE
-546 KLFEELLHNKEENR
+546 KLYEELLHNKEENT
-560 ETYHHKIMIANV
+560 ETYHEKIMIARV
-572 RVLPFQDM
+572 RVFPYEDLVMSFD
-580 LLAFNHLNQLI
+580 LLLHLLQEGKEEI
-591 HSDDDEFALVSWMKS
+591 ELVRWMKS
-606 LVPEFLSN
+606 LVPEYVSN
-614 NSEFEAL
+614 NSEFESL
-621 DGVNEKEKM
+621 DHLSP
-630 DIYTP
+630 TP
-635 NGLDSK
+635 DLLNT

>member
-16 IDLFVCV
+16 IDLIVCL
-23 GAWSISLNYWLSLLQ
+23 GAWTIALNYWLSLLQ
-38 EPISYNQTLY
+38 ESISYNQTLY
-48 SYIPVVIVNVALF
+48 TYIPVVIVNVALF

-77 ELARILFISLSGT
+77 ELARILLISSSGT

-137 SLQGLTATNVVI
+137 SLQGLTTNNVVI

-190 IPVISPEQFKSLHF
+190 IPVLSPEQFKSLHN
-204 KMKIERLIVA
+204 KLKIEKLIVA
-214 SLDDNKESK
+214 SILDNPKSK
-223 DDIFEF
+223 SDVLEF
-229 CLEHNIGIQKVPQT
+229 CITEGIDIQKVP
-243 SMLAESNLTIAQ
+243 ESEILLGKNISLNQ

-263 LLGRE
+263 LLGRP
-268 PILIENE
+268 PIQLENNTTTASYR
-275 DAENIYK
+275 DK
-282 GKRILVT
+282 VILVT
-289 GAAGSIGSELVRQLL
+289 GAAGSIGSELCRQLL
-304 LFKPVQLI
+304 FCEPRALI
-312 ICDQAETPMN
+312 LCDQAETPLN
-322 DLLLQLGSEK
+322 DLILSLTAKNKKAEL
-332 YKSIIVPFLSSVTDE
+332 IPFLASVTDGV
-347 LRMKRLFDSYHP
+347 RMNHLFTKYKP
-359 EIIFHA
+359 NLLFHA

-370 VPVMEAFPCEALKVN
+370 VPVMEAFPTEALRVN
-385 VLGTRRMADLAVK
+385 VSGTRLLADMSVRHGVNK
-398 YKADRFVMV
+398 FVMV
-407 STDKAV
+407 SSDKAV

-418 MGASKRLAEMYI
+418 MGASKRLAEMYV
-430 QSLTMDESC
+430 QSLASEGNCPTK
-439 DTRFI
+439 FI

-461 FKAQIEAGGPVT
+461 FKAQIEKGGPVT

-499 GNGGEVFVFDMG
+499 GNGGEVFIFDMG
-511 KPVKIADL
+511 EPVLIADL
-519 AKKMITLS
+519 AKKMISLS
-527 GRIPNKDIHI
+527 GLVPNKEVKIE
-537 HYSGLRPGE
+537 YCGLRPGE
-546 KLFEELLHNKEENR
+546 KLYEELLHNKEENT
-560 ETYHHKIMIANV
+560 ETYHEKIMIARV
-572 RVLPFQDM
+572 RVFPYEDLVISFDTLMNM
-580 LLAFNHLNQLI
+580 LREGKEEI
-591 HSDDDEFALVSWMKS
+591 ELVRWMKA
-606 LVPEFLSN
+606 LVPEYVSN
-614 NSEFEAL
+614 NSEFESL
-621 DGVNEKEKM
+621 DHLSP
-630 DIYTP
+630 TP
-635 NGLDSK
+635 DLINT

>member
-229 CLEHNIGIQKVPQT
+229 CLENNIEIQKVPQT
-243 SMLAESNLTIAQ
+243 VVLTEASLNISE

-275 DAENIYK
+275 DIDNIYN

-289 GAAGSIGSELVRQLL
+289 GAAGSIGRELTRQLL
-304 LFKPVQLI
+304 YFKPAQLI
-312 ICDQAETPMN
+312 ICDQAETPLN
-322 DLLLQLGSEK
+322 DLMLQLSSEK
-332 YKSIIVPFLSSVTDE
+332 YKSILVPFLSSVTDDI
-347 LRMKRLFDSYHP
+347 RMKRLFEKYKP

-370 VPVMEAFPCEALKVN
+370 VPVMEAFPGEALKVN
-385 VLGTRRMADLAVK
+385 VLGTRRIADLAAK
-398 YKADRFVMV
+398 YKVDRFVMV

-430 QSLTMDESC
+430 QSLTNVETCS
-439 DTRFI
+439 TRFI

-452 GSNGSVINR
+452 GSNGSVVNR
-461 FKAQIEAGGPVT
+461 FKSQIEAGGPVT

-499 GNGGEVFVFDMG
+499 GKGGEVFVFDMG
-511 KPVKIADL
+511 KPVKIVDL
-519 AKKMITLS
+519 AKKMISLA
-527 GRIPNKDIHI
+527 GYIPNKDIHI
-537 HYSGLRPGE
+537 EFSGLRPGE
-546 KLFEELLHNKEENR
+546 KLFEELLHNKEENK
-560 ETYHHKIMIANV
+560 ETYHEKIMIANV
-572 RVLPFQDM
+572 RVFPSGQMISAFDNLYRM
-580 LLAFNHLNQLI
+580 LCK
-591 HSDDDEFALVSWMKS
+591 DEDEFELVLWMKN

-614 NSEFEAL
+614 NSEFEEL
-621 DGVNEKEKM
+621 DDVNEK
-630 DIYTP
+630 
-635 NGLDSK
+635 

>member
-137 SLQGLTATNVVI
+137 SLQGITATNVVI

-229 CLEHNIGIQKVPQT
+229 CLEHNVGIQKVPQT

-275 DAENIYK
+275 DADNIYK

-527 GRIPNKDIHI
+527 GRVPNKDIHI

-591 HSDDDEFALVSWMKS
+591 HSDDDEIALVSWMKS

-635 NGLDSK
+635 NGLD

>member
-16 IDLFVCV
+16 IDLLVCV

-38 EPISYNQTLY
+38 EPISYQQTLQ

-77 ELARILFISLSGT
+77 ELARILFISLTGT

-108 SLFWLSYFFSVS
+108 SLFWLTYFFSVS

-137 SLQGLTATNVVI
+137 SLQGLTSTNVVI

-243 SMLAESNLTIAQ
+243 SMISESNLTIAQ

-275 DAENIYK
+275 DSENIYK

-332 YKSIIVPFLSSVTDE
+332 YKSIIVPFLSSVTDD

-370 VPVMEAFPCEALKVN
+370 VPVMEAFPSEALKVN

-572 RVLPFQDM
+572 RVLPFKDM
-580 LLAFNHLNQLI
+580 SLAFNHLNQLI
-591 HSDDDEFALVSWMKS
+591 NSDDDEFVLVSWMKS

-630 DIYTP
+630 DIYTS